1 MAIPDFTSVG
11 DAVAFNNAKSFG
23 DAGANLALQG
33 AQAHNSNNDAL
44 ATMRLSVSGLWAN
57 LMASPDPLEAA
68 ATRTILSGRE
78 SMGISEA
85 LALAQVAAKTAQ
97 TTPPV
102 TP

>member
-11 DAVAFNNAKSFG
+11 DAVAFNNTKAFG
-23 DAGANLALQG
+23 DAGANLAIQG
-33 AQAHNSNNDAL
+33 AQSHNSNNDAL
-44 ATMRLSVSGLWAN
+44 ATLRLSISGAWAN
-57 LMASPDPLEAA
+57 LMSSSDPSEAA
-68 ATRTILSGRE
+68 STRAMLTGRE

-85 LALAQVAAKTAQ
+85 LTIAQVAAKTAQ